1 MIKIFIG
8 KLDYK
13 NTLEAVL
20 RFIKDKSEREL
31 TYSVDNDVDNVDNVD
46 VYVNA
51 TMLCS
56 SGYIKEHSERLPKDI
71 LVHIEE
77 GIGIYVN
84 GRAVSIDVLEDY
96 IKEM

>member
-8 KLDYK
+8 KRDYK

-20 RFIKDKSEREL
+20 RFIKNESEREL
-31 TYSVDNDVDNVDNVD
+31 TYSVDNDVDNVD

-84 GRAVSIDVLEDY
+84 GRAVSIDVLEEF
-96 IKEM
+96 IKEMQ

>member
-8 KLDYK
+8 KRDYK

-20 RFIKDKSEREL
+20 RFINDKSEREL
-31 TYSVDNDVDNVDNVD
+31 TYSVDNDVDNVD

-77 GIGIYVN
+77 GLGIYVN

-96 IKEM
+96 IKEMQ

>member
-8 KLDYK
+8 KRDYK

-20 RFIKDKSEREL
+20 WFIKNESKREL
-31 TYSVDNDVDNVDNVD
+31 TYSVDNDVDNVD

-51 TMLCS
+51 TELCS
-56 SGYIKEHSERLPKDI
+56 SGYIKEHSERLPEDI

-77 GIGIYVN
+77 GIGIYVD
-84 GRAVSIDVLEDY
+84 GEVVSIHVLEDY
-96 IKEM
+96 MRGMK

>member
-20 RFIKDKSEREL
+20 WFIKNESEREL
-31 TYSVDNDVDNVDNVD
+31 TYSVDNDVDNVD

-71 LVHIEE
+71 FVHIAD
-77 GIGIYVN
+77 GLGIYVN
-84 GRAVSIDVLEDY
+84 GKLVSTDVLEDY
-96 IKEM
+96 IEEMQ

>member
-8 KLDYK
+8 KQDYEY
-13 NTLEAVL
+13 TLKMVL
-20 RFIKDKSEREL
+20 WFIKNESEREL
-31 TYSVDNDVDNVDNVD
+31 TYSVDNDVDNVD

-84 GRAVSIDVLEDY
+84 GRAVSIDVLEEF

>member
-8 KLDYK
+8 KQDYK

-20 RFIKDKSEREL
+20 RFIKNESEREL
-31 TYSVDNDVDNVDNVD
+31 TYSVDNDVDVD

-51 TMLCS
+51 TTLCS

-71 LVHIEE
+71 FVHIEE

-84 GRAVSIDVLEDY
+84 GRAVSIDVLEEF
-96 IKEM
+96 IEEM

>member
-8 KLDYK
+8 KLDYEY
-13 NTLEAVL
+13 TLKMVL
-20 RFIKDKSEREL
+20 WFIKNESEREL
-31 TYSVDNDVDNVDNVD
+31 TYSVDNDVDNVD

-56 SGYIKEHSERLPKDI
+56 SGYIKEHSGELPEDI
-71 LVHIEE
+71 FVHIEE

-96 IKEM
+96 IKEMQ

>member
-20 RFIKDKSEREL
+20 RFIKNESEREL
-31 TYSVDNDVDNVDNVD
+31 TYSVDNDVDNVD

-71 LVHIEE
+71 LVHIAD
-77 GIGIYVN
+77 GLGIYVN
-84 GRAVSIDVLEDY
+84 GRAVSIDVLEEF

>member
-8 KLDYK
+8 KRDYK

-20 RFIKDKSEREL
+20 WFIKNESKREL
-31 TYSVDNDVDNVDNVD
+31 TYSVDNDVDNVD
-46 VYVNA
+46 VYVN
-51 TMLCS
+51 TTELCS

-77 GIGIYVN
+77 GIGIYVD
-84 GRAVSIDVLEDY
+84 GRAVTTDELGDY

>member
-20 RFIKDKSEREL
+20 RFIKNESEREL
-31 TYSVDNDVDNVDNVD
+31 TYSVDNDVDNVD

-51 TMLCS
+51 TTLCS
-56 SGYIKEHSERLPKDI
+56 KGYIKEYSERLPKDI

-77 GIGIYVN
+77 GIGVYVN
-84 GRAVSIDVLEDY
+84 GRTVYIDVLEEF

>member
-8 KLDYK
+8 KRDYK

-31 TYSVDNDVDNVDNVD
+31 TYSTNDMVDAD
-46 VYVNA
+46 VYVD
-51 TMLCS
+51 TTVLCS
-56 SGYIKEHSERLPKDI
+56 SGFVREHSGELPEDI
-71 LVHIEE
+71 FVHIEE

-84 GRAVSIDVLEDY
+84 DKLVSIHVLEDY
-96 IKEM
+96 IKEMQ

>member
-31 TYSVDNDVDNVDNVD
+31 TYSVDNAMVDVD

-84 GRAVSIDVLEDY
+84 GRAVSIDVLEEF

>member
-8 KLDYK
+8 KLDYEY
-13 NTLEAVL
+13 TLKMVL
-20 RFIKDKSEREL
+20 WFIKNESEREL
-31 TYSVDNDVDNVDNVD
+31 TYSVDNDVDNVD

-96 IKEM
+96 IKEMQ

>member
-20 RFIKDKSEREL
+20 RFIKNESEREL
-31 TYSVDNDVDNVDNVD
+31 TYSVDNDVDNVD

-51 TMLCS
+51 TMFCS

-84 GRAVSIDVLEDY
+84 GRAVSIDVLEEF

>member
-20 RFIKDKSEREL
+20 WFIKNESEREL
-31 TYSVDNDVDNVDNVD
+31 TYSVDNDVDNVDVH
-46 VYVNA
+46 VYA
-51 TMLCS
+51 TTLCS

-84 GRAVSIDVLEDY
+84 GRAVSIHVLEDY
-96 IKEM
+96 IKEMQ

>member
-8 KLDYK
+8 KQDYK

-20 RFIKDKSEREL
+20 WFIKNESEREL
-31 TYSVDNDVDNVDNVD
+31 TYSVDNDVDNAD

-51 TMLCS
+51 TTLCS

-71 LVHIEE
+71 LVHIEK

-84 GRAVSIDVLEDY
+84 GRAVSIDVLEEF
-96 IKEM
+96 IKGMQ

>member
-8 KLDYK
+8 KRDYK

-20 RFIKDKSEREL
+20 WFIKNESEREL
-31 TYSVDNDVDNVDNVD
+31 TYSVDNDVDNVD

-71 LVHIEE
+71 FVHIAD
-77 GIGIYVN
+77 GLGIYVN
-84 GRAVSIDVLEDY
+84 DKLVSIDVLEDY
-96 IKEM
+96 IKEMQ

>member
-31 TYSVDNDVDNVDNVD
+31 TYSVDNAMVDADVH
-46 VYVNA
+46 VYV
-51 TMLCS
+51 TTLCS

-84 GRAVSIDVLEDY
+84 GRAVSIHVLEDY
-96 IKEM
+96 IKEMQ